1 MVLITVISLVVKEL
15 FEDITLELLFV
26 NKFNFI
32 TAAFVLVVVI
42 VVAKPAR
49 FVICIVVSCVFVL
62 PEKSSLIDKG
72 KFVPEIILN
81 DG

>member
-15 FEDITLELLFV
+15 FVDITLELLFV

-42 VVAKPAR
+42 VVAAPAR
-49 FVICIVVSCVFVL
+49 FVISIVVSFVFVL
-62 PEKSSLIDKG
+62 PEKSSL
-72 KFVPEIILN
+72 N
-81 DG
+81 R